1 MQWLI
6 DLILA
11 KMTGLIV
18 LWSGAVVDIPT
29 GWHLC
34 DGTAGT
40 PDLRNQFLVGAG
52 DTYAVDASGGA
63 LTHTHPFTGDGHFH
77 DIPAGPAIA
86 GGVGFNDQTNSVQA
100 TGTTDAT
107 DHKPPYYALA
117 YIMKL

>member
-11 KMTGLIV
+11 KITGLIV
-18 LWSGAVVDIPT
+18 LWSGAVIDIPT

-52 DTYAVDASGGA
+52 DTYAVDANGGA
-63 LTHTHPFTGDGHFH
+63 LTHTHPFTGDGHNH
-77 DIPAGPAIA
+77 LITT
-86 GGVGFNDQTNSVQA
+86 GFSMPIGTDFNNTVSSSQA

-117 YIMKL
+117 YIQKI